1 VAGEREQR
9 AIVDDVP
16 GLGVLAVEYG
26 PHAVVEDLL
35 RHAPECLECS
45 GMTAEQRRQVLMQH
59 KAAPEHT
66 AVAQHHREQ
75 PDDVKSLPIPTP
87 NSRPILTPHWV
98 LLRACPRS
106 TAPWACGANGAGCPL
121 CITPWI
127 EVGVVSP
134 AEAAAAERSSV
145 DGGVHP
151 RIRFAARDQPLLAIV
166 RSDANGCS
174 VALCQRRQPPKGG
187 GRRPAFTE
195 GCRTAILEHQERR
208 LVSRRRVDRPER
220 TISAPE
226 RTVRRYARILA
237 AANIA

>member
-1 VAGEREQR
+1 MTEERLALSELLEKAG
-9 AIVDDVP
+9 DGDF
-16 GLGVLAVEYG
+16 
-26 PHAVVEDLL
+26 L
-35 RHAPECLECS
+35 R
-45 GMTAEQRRQVLMQH
+45 
-59 KAAPEHT
+59 
-66 AVAQHHREQ
+66 AVAEAVLQLLMEADVEGLISAGRYSAVSI
-75 PDDVKSLPIPTP
+75 VKSLPIPTP